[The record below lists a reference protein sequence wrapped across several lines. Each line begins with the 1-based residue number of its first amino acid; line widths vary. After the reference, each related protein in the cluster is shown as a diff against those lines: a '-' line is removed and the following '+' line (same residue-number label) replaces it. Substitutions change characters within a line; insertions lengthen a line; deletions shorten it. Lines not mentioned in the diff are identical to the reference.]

1 MDSKSNSPRV
11 ATVFRVQDGFLSW
24 TYLGQSWTGSDDVQK
39 VIELLESVRKLDELI
54 IAKEAE
60 RQQLWT
66 AATRMTP
73 EMTGMPHAGGV
84 TDKVGNIAVKLAML
98 AQETDAAWDRYID
111 QRSAVIA
118 LLEKLPA
125 NEYGVLHREYIRY
138 MTQEAIAR
146 DMGYST
152 VQIWRIK
159 QNALESLKHV
169 MKCN

>member
-1 MDSKSNSPRV
+1 M
-11 ATVFRVQDGFLSW
+11 
-24 TYLGQSWTGSDDVQK
+24 QK
-39 VIELLESVRKLDELI
+39 VIDLLESVKKLDELL

-66 AATRMTP
+66 LATRMTP

-84 TDKVGNIAVKLAML
+84 TDKVGNIASKLAQL
-98 AQETDAAWDRYID
+98 AKDTDDAWDRYLA
-111 QRSAVIA
+111 QKNHVIA

-125 NEYGVLHREYIRY
+125 NEYGVLHREYVRY
-138 MTQEAIAR
+138 MTQEDIAR
-146 DMGYST
+146 DMSYST

-169 MKCN
+169 MKCNGML